1 MGAKVEWSPYS
12 ITITGPKAF
21 GQPLKG
27 IDHDCNDIP
36 DAAMTLA
43 VAALFAQ
50 GQTAIRNV
58 YNWRVKETERMK
70 AIVTEL
76 GKLGAQVRSVRGV
89 QELGVSGVPTWGR
102 VSTTGGATA
111 NLWLCCWFRG
121 TAMSLTAPASTCCLT
136 LLRTPRV
143 LLHHVV
149 LHTLLPRSAHVSSL

>member
-1 MGAKVEWSPYS
+1 MGLMGARVDWSPYS

-43 VAALFAQ
+43 VAALFAE

-58 YNWRVKETERMK
+58 YNWRVKETERMA

-76 GKLGAQVRSVRGV
+76 GKLGAQVEEGRDYCVIAPPAQLKPGV
-89 QELGVSGVPTWGR
+89 AIDTYDDHRMAMAFSLAACGDVAVTINDPGCTRKTFPTYFQVFEGVVE
-102 VSTTGGATA
+102 
-111 NLWLCCWFRG
+111 
-121 TAMSLTAPASTCCLT
+121 
-136 LLRTPRV
+136 
-143 LLHHVV
+143 HQ
-149 LHTLLPRSAHVSSL
+149 